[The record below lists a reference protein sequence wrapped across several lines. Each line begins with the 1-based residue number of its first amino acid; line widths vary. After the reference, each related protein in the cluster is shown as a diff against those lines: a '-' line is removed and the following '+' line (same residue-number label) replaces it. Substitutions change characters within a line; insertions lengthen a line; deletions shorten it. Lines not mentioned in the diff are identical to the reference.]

1 MVSINSVVASRAR
14 FASSGSWWIRTS
26 NVRRLFAAA
35 LLAPSAALADSIVVS
50 RELCNGLW
58 IVPMTWASER
68 SGKTHELT
76 AVFDTG
82 GSSLF
87 IDPDSLER
95 VSGKRI
101 EAGRRVRMNGTVSAS
116 GLDFTTF
123 RPEVREM
130 SHLGAALGLDFDVF
144 LPFPAFDGRLLVL
157 DYPAREMRIESGT
170 LPEPDGETVFSAKGR
185 DKRPWLAVDLGGRER
200 RLLIDSGSNGRI
212 ELKRLRRLN
221 WLDEPIVA
229 GVSTRMDKYVARRA
243 GRIRETLTI
252 ANLDFDQPIVSITG
266 DTELM
271 GVEVLKHFV
280 LSFDQVN
287 RRVRFEPATT
297 GPIRMASRRGTGAL
311 LRADP
316 AGFFEIARVHPE
328 TPAARAGLRS
338 GERIVEL
345 DGKPISERGCRRLD
359 DPDPARHRYGVER
372 DGRVEQV
379 DIEVI
384 DLIE

>member
-1 MVSINSVVASRAR
+1 MHAGSSQRGSPIPPGSSVVGRIGRSTLCGLIAAGL
-14 FASSGSWWIRTS
+14 FGSQ
-26 NVRRLFAAA
+26 LAAA
-35 LLAPSAALADSIVVS
+35 EGIVVS

-58 IVPMTWASER
+58 IVPLTWESER
-68 SGKTHELT
+68 SGKTHQLT

-87 IDPDSLER
+87 IDPDGLER

-101 EAGRRVRMNGTVSAS
+101 EVGRRVRMNGTVSAS

-144 LPFPAFDGRLLVL
+144 LPFKAFDGRLLVL
-157 DYPAREMRIESGT
+157 DYPAREMRIEKGT
-170 LPEPDGETVFSAKGR
+170 LPEPDGKTVFSAKGR

-212 ELKRLRRLN
+212 DLKRLRRLN
-221 WLDEPIVA
+221 WLDEPIIA
-229 GVSTRMDKYVARRA
+229 GVSARMEKYVARRA

-252 ANLDFDQPIVSITG
+252 ANLAFEQPIVSITG

-287 RRVRFEPATT
+287 RRVRFEAASTE
-297 GPIRMASRRGTGAL
+297 PIRMAPRRGTGAL

-316 AGFFEIARVHPE
+316 AGYFEIARVHPG

-338 GERIVEL
+338 GERVLEL
-345 DGKPISERGCRRLD
+345 DGVPVAERGCRRLD
-359 DPDPARHRYGVER
+359 DPEPVRVRYGVER
-372 DGRVEQV
+372 GGGIEPIDL
-379 DIEVI
+379 EVI